1 MKNDRIT
8 TSSESTELIKKF
20 NDDLGQKKIN
30 IPKII
35 QIFIS
40 EIGFIIVILLVLLIV
55 YLIPEY
61 HPAKIITS
69 KNSTNFIF
77 DQDPIIMIH
86 TTDIHISTTRMERTD
101 SSSIFIM
108 SLCEYNP
115 DIVLMTGDYVDN
127 NKQGEKMGMQNL
139 EDWKMY
145 NSTVV
150 NVFKKKGFKVIDI
163 SGNHDQWAVDAF
175 NSKENYFLDYSF
187 IYNRTNIKDEDE
199 FFCRKYK
206 LNIRNTELTF
216 LLIHDYRYPVYRP
229 PYGLD
234 THTTVKQYDLL
245 ENKINS
251 VEEKEIFALSHYP
264 VDRALLR
271 KSSNGLSFEEIISN
285 EKVYAIF
292 TGHEHPPNVKI
303 IHHGEK
309 GGLEYCTPAAFDVKR
324 AGLITLDNGNLV
336 YHEVHIPYYGN
347 KPLFFMTYPIPNEQ
361 LTSHHIFNLNN
372 FDIRVISYYP
382 DNTIKLK

>member
-175 NSKENYFLDYSF
+175 NSKENYFF
-187 IYNRTNIKDEDE
+187 R
-199 FFCRKYK
+199 
-206 LNIRNTELTF
+206 
-216 LLIHDYRYPVYRP
+216 
-229 PYGLD
+229 
-234 THTTVKQYDLL
+234 
-245 ENKINS
+245 
-251 VEEKEIFALSHYP
+251 
-264 VDRALLR
+264 
-271 KSSNGLSFEEIISN
+271 
-285 EKVYAIF
+285 
-292 TGHEHPPNVKI
+292 
-303 IHHGEK
+303 
-309 GGLEYCTPAAFDVKR
+309 
-324 AGLITLDNGNLV
+324 
-336 YHEVHIPYYGN
+336 
-347 KPLFFMTYPIPNEQ
+347 LFFY
-361 LTSHHIFNLNN
+361 L
-372 FDIRVISYYP
+372 
-382 DNTIKLK
+382 